1 MYYSARVK
9 INLINWANRSSS
21 SAPTMSTATQSRRP
35 GQQWSFLKHL
45 IGTRRIISLPG
56 KRLTNTQVHPHNMLH
71 LPQEHSLQR
80 GASGSSECGEAVPG
94 SLCRAGAWWVGQ
106 AGLFTYLS
114 LSSSLPPSLPPSS
127 SFSSLSPNLPFSIPS
142 FIPVFHTSSILAS

>member
-9 INLINWANRSSS
+9 INLINRANRSSS
-21 SAPTMSTATQSRRP
+21 SAPTMPTATQSWRS

-56 KRLTNTQVHPHNMLH
+56 KRLTNMQVHPHNMLH
-71 LPQEHSLQR
+71 LPQERSLRR
-80 GASGSSECGEAVPG
+80 GASGSRVGK
-94 SLCRAGAWWVGQ
+94 LCLAHS
-106 AGLFTYLS
+106 AGLGPGGWGRRG
-114 LSSSLPPSLPPSS
+114 SSPTSPSLLPSLLPSS